1 MRYVDLSKFV
11 PPSKWMVKA
20 DKKMREL
27 KEAETKG
34 KKERD
39 KFIEKNC
46 KVWQELKPSLEK
58 LSHGKC
64 WFSEAKETVS
74 HMHVEHFRPKKRV
87 VDIDD
92 PKKQFDGYWWL
103 TFTWSNFRV
112 AGQIPNCKK
121 GNFFPL
127 RDETRRATADKP
139 STADEDHLF
148 LDPTKKK
155 DVLLVTYAPDGLMQ
169 PRPKTT
175 PWEQKR
181 VQKTSECFGLNNF
194 PNLTDAR
201 RQIWQDCQTLIDA
214 IYNNLAE
221 SEKCGGS
228 PALQAVAES
237 KMDELGKMI
246 RRTMPFSSVAMACIE
261 GNDPALLRV
270 LLQNEN
276 I

>member
-1 MRYVDLSKFV
+1 MRHVDISKFV
-11 PPSKWMVKA
+11 PPPKWKVKA
-20 DKKMREL
+20 DKKIRAL
-27 KEAETKG
+27 AAAQKKT

-39 KFIEKNC
+39 EFIEKNAR
-46 KVWQELKPSLEK
+46 VWQELKPSLEK

-74 HMHVEHFRPKKRV
+74 HMHVEHFRPKKKV
-87 VDIDD
+87 IDLENS
-92 PKKQFDGYWWL
+92 KNEVDGYWWL
-103 TFTWSNFRV
+103 TFDCSNFRV

-127 RDETRRATADKP
+127 RDESRRATAAKP
-139 STADEDHLF
+139 SIADEDHLF

-155 DVLLVTYAPDGLMQ
+155 DVLLVTYAPDGSMQ
-169 PRPKTT
+169 SRPKNNA
-175 PWEQKR
+175 WEEKR
-181 VQKTSECFGLNNF
+181 VQKTVECFGLNDF

-201 RQIWQDCQTLIDA
+201 RQVWQDCQTLIDA
-214 IYNNLAE
+214 VFNNLAE

-237 KMDELGKMI
+237 KMDELGKMV
-246 RRTMPFSSVAMACIE
+246 RKNVPFSSVAMACIE
-261 GNDPALLRV
+261 GNDPGLLKV

-276 I
+276 Q